1 MVVHVK
7 SLGFASHHKGGKP
20 ISHIKEHIKYIE
32 LDRDHHRTPPE
43 LFTATQ
49 DNIKRIEFFQKLNEQ
64 PKVGVVGHKL
74 VISLSEDEKERYGT
88 DLKELVR
95 DTMNRFETKY
105 NVKLDWVS
113 AVHDDKGHPHAHVVI
128 RGYNEDGK
136 QVGLYPSHLKDLHQF
151 ADQEKLRQFE
161 RSKDSA
167 RSRDFLKEL
176 EEERKHEPTLD
187 LPLALEPEHAAKSK
201 VRSRDQEMER

>member
-7 SLGFASHHKGGKP
+7 TLGFASHHKGGKP

-43 LFTATQ
+43 LFTASQ

-64 PKVGVVGHKL
+64 PKVGVVAHKL

-88 DLKELVR
+88 DMKELVR
-95 DTMNRFETKY
+95 DTMNRFETKH
-105 NVKLDWVS
+105 NIKLDWVA
-113 AVHDDKGHPHAHVVI
+113 AVHDDEGHPHAHVII

-136 QVGLYPSHLKDLHQF
+136 QVGLYPSHLKDLHKF

-161 RSKDSA
+161 RSKDNT

-176 EEERKHEPTLD
+176 EEERAHEPALD
-187 LPLALEPEHAAKSK
+187 LSFALEPEQPAQKRGRPK
-201 VRSRDQEMER
+201 DYEIER

>member
-1 MVVHVK
+1 
-7 SLGFASHHKGGKP
+7 
-20 ISHIKEHIKYIE
+20 
-32 LDRDHHRTPPE
+32 
-43 LFTATQ
+43 
-49 DNIKRIEFFQKLNEQ
+49 
-64 PKVGVVGHKL
+64 
-74 VISLSEDEKERYGT
+74 
-88 DLKELVR
+88 
-95 DTMNRFETKY
+95 
-105 NVKLDWVS
+105 
-113 AVHDDKGHPHAHVVI
+113 
-128 RGYNEDGK
+128 
-136 QVGLYPSHLKDLHQF
+136 HQF